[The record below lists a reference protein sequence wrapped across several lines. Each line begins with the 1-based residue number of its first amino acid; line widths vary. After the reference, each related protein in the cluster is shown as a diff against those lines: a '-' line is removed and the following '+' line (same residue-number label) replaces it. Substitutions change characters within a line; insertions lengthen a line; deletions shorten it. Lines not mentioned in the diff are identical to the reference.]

1 VNLLVFFLLIGVL
14 AAISRLRAAEA
25 RSRQLEQRLRSLEGR
40 LQVLETQGRSGEA
53 VTPAAIP
60 ETAVLVSST
69 PSAASEAAAPA
80 APPPSVTPAIGPP
93 LPAAA
98 AVRAALEELIGGRW
112 LLFAGLAAIVLGVS
126 SFVKFAFDNGWISE
140 PLRVAAGAAAGLLL
154 IAAGL
159 RFRSRGVRLFGHALG
174 GAGIVVLYVS
184 VYAALHFYALIPEL
198 AAFALMVIVTAGA
211 ALLADRERSQPLAA
225 LALVGGFATPLLV
238 GGDRNAQTVLFTY
251 MAVLIGGAA
260 AIVRRR
266 GWHLIGASS
275 YVCTFLLVITWFFS
289 SYESQD
295 WLRTELFLTLYA
307 CLFGYLLQVVF
318 SERSGTLSS
327 QLAAAV
333 LATSPLAYHL
343 ASVTLLPPHPAAWL
357 VYVIVVTLVA
367 LLLAPRLADGWLRV
381 AALVLVG
388 IPMLA
393 WLGALEYPRWYAA
406 GVAAAVAI
414 YAMHLAAQWTQAPR
428 RGSGQAE
435 SRPARNP
442 QLLIIYTQ
450 LNGLLIA
457 ATLYVFLD
465 RHAAAWAA
473 WMVAALAAWNGGLAM
488 LAASRGQRLTLS
500 FTAIAAT
507 LAAVALVLA
516 FDGPAV
522 AAGWSAEGVLL
533 EWLALRERSRS
544 LALGGAG
551 LIVLGMLQIVN
562 LLAAPLPVGEQPI
575 LNPRALSSVLVI
587 AMLAWLAWRTRGE
600 RDAIVLLGRIWL
612 ILLANALALTL
623 ISADLHA
630 YFTQRIV
637 DASLAREFRSADAA
651 QRAEQVALSVT
662 WALYA
667 VGLVFAGIRRRFAPA
682 RYFAI
687 LLFGIVVLK
696 VLAVDIAGL
705 DRLYRMLSVLAVGV
719 LLLIAS
725 YLYQR
730 TAIDRR

>member
-25 RSRQLEQRLRSLEGR
+25 RSRELEQRLRSLEAR
-40 LQVLETQGRSGEA
+40 LQVLETHGRSGET

-60 ETAVLVSST
+60 ATAVVLSST
-69 PSAASEAAAPA
+69 PSPASEPA
-80 APPPSVTPAIGPP
+80 APTAPAPPVTPSIDPP

-98 AVRAALEELIGGRW
+98 TERAGLEEVIGGRW

-126 SFVKFAFDNGWISE
+126 YFVKFAFDTGWISE
-140 PLRVAAGAAAGLLL
+140 PLRVAGGAAAGLLL

-159 RFRSRGVRLFGHALG
+159 RFRSRGVPLFGHALA

-198 AAFALMVIVTAGA
+198 AAFVLMVIVTAGA

-238 GGDRNAQTVLFTY
+238 GGDRSAQTVLFTY

-266 GWHLIGASS
+266 GWHLIAAAS

-295 WLRTELFLTLYA
+295 WLRTELFLTLYGG
-307 CLFGYLLQVVF
+307 LFGYLLHAVIR
-318 SERSGTLSS
+318 ERSGRLSA

-343 ASVTLLPPHPAAWL
+343 ASVTLLPPHPSAWL
-357 VYVIVVTLVA
+357 VYVIVVTLIA

-393 WLGALEYPRWYAA
+393 WLGALEYPRWYVA
-406 GVAAAVAI
+406 GVGAAVAI
-414 YAMHLAAQWTQAPR
+414 YGMHLAAQWTR
-428 RGSGQAE
+428 AE
-435 SRPARNP
+435 SRPAKNP
-442 QLLIIYTQ
+442 QLLIVYTQ

-465 RHAAAWAA
+465 RDAAAWEA
-473 WMVAALAAWNGGLAM
+473 WMVAALAGWNGCLAM

-507 LAAVALVLA
+507 LAAVAVVLA

-533 EWLALRERSRS
+533 GWLALRERSRS
-544 LALGGAG
+544 LALGGAA
-551 LIVLGMLQIVN
+551 LIVLGTLQIVS

-587 AMLAWLAWRTRGE
+587 AMLAWLAWRTRTE
-600 RDAIVLLGRIWL
+600 RDATVLLGRISL

-630 YFTQRIV
+630 YFAQRIV
-637 DASLAREFRSADAA
+637 DASLAREFRGADAA
-651 QRAEQVALSVT
+651 QRAEQVALSIT